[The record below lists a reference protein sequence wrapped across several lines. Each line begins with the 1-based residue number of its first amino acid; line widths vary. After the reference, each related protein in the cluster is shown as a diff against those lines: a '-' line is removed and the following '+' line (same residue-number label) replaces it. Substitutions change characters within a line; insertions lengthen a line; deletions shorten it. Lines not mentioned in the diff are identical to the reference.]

1 MVKKNTRKTWISS
14 ISVSGQWS
22 YLGPSGTEQEE
33 GERGKIL
40 YSLSTSTLGSSTSRP
55 MIDEQWS
62 LSIELISCKGQHLD
76 SCLMSIGPGDEAE
89 EGLGGIQNP
98 ARRHP
103 GQLEEEAGRF
113 NC

>member
-1 MVKKNTRKTWISS
+1 
-14 ISVSGQWS
+14 
-22 YLGPSGTEQEE
+22 
-33 GERGKIL
+33 
-40 YSLSTSTLGSSTSRP
+40 
-55 MIDEQWS
+55 MIDKQWS

-103 GQLEEEAGRF
+103 GQLEEEAGRL